1 VDHFS
6 IPSECTKSSPGFAQK
21 LFVIQQQKPMVKHI
35 AESGLSIRHQK
46 VGCIALFV
54 NSFQTLH
61 LLLQL

>member
-1 VDHFS
+1 MDHFS

-21 LFVIQQQKPMVKHI
+21 LFVIQQKPMVKHI
-35 AESGLSIRHQK
+35 AENGLSIRHQK
-46 VGCIALFV
+46 AGFIALFV